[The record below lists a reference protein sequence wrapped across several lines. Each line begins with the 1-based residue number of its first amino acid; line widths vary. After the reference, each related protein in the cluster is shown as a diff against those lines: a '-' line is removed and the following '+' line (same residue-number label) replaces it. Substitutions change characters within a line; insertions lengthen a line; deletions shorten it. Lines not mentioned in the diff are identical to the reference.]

1 MHGLNIINNMARS
14 IGFDLDSVFLR
25 FHKLGL
31 RAGIQIVPNHY
42 YSSVADINYL
52 AKNRNNW
59 AKKSN
64 LPGIISNLDN
74 QIINLKKIC
83 IPFQREYLGNK
94 NYFKAVS
101 DHFGPGFGFIE
112 AQALHGIIR
121 YYKPNRIIEV
131 GSGVSTYCSLKATEM
146 NHHGNITCIEP
157 FPSDK
162 LKSLSS
168 IELIENE
175 VQKVSLDTFDLLDN
189 NDLLFIDSTHTVK
202 TGSDV
207 NYIIL
212 EVLPRLKPGV
222 IIHFHDIFLPYD
234 YQIDILRAYF
244 QWSETSLLRAF
255 LINNNKSEI
264 IFSLSQL
271 HEDKKEALLE
281 VFPEYDPLKTING
294 ITEEP
299 RPWKAHFP
307 ASIYIKII

>member
-1 MHGLNIINNMARS
+1 MQGLQILKITGKKIGLDIEKIFLNI
-14 IGFDLDSVFLR
+14 
-25 FHKLGL
+25 HKLCL
-31 RAGIQIVPNHY
+31 RCGIQIVPNHY

-52 AKNRNNW
+52 AKNKNIW
-59 AKKSN
+59 AKKSS

-74 QIINLKKIC
+74 QIINLKKVC
-83 IPFQREYLGNK
+83 IPFQSEYLGNK
-94 NYFKAVS
+94 NYHTAVS

-121 YYKPNRIIEV
+121 YYKPNKIIEV
-131 GSGVSTYCSLKATEM
+131 GSGVSTYCSLKAIEK
-146 NHHGNITCIEP
+146 NGNGTITCIEP

-162 LKSLSS
+162 LKSLSN
-168 IELIENE
+168 IKLIENE
-175 VQKVSLDTFDLLDN
+175 VQKVSLDTFDSLKN

-212 EVLPRLKPGV
+212 EVLPRLKSGV

-234 YQIDILRAYF
+234 YRIDILQSYF

-255 LINNNKSEI
+255 MINNNKLEI
-264 IFSLSQL
+264 IFCLSQL

-294 ITEEP
+294 ITEESM
-299 RPWKAHFP
+299 PWNAHFP
-307 ASIYIKII
+307 ASIYIKIV